1 MISQRAIGIR
11 PQLSDEVAARLRE
24 QIMDG
29 RVRPGEYL
37 RLERLA
43 AEFGISV
50 TPVREALQ
58 SLRSQGFVQLE
69 PRRGFVVAPLS
80 RQDVK
85 DLFWV
90 QADIAAELTA
100 RSAATMTTGTLRE
113 LSAIQHAMGQA
124 VRSGRIDLVEE
135 HNHGFHRCINL
146 AACSAKLAWS
156 LGSVARYVP
165 RGLYGRLPDWPR
177 TALDDHERVLAALR
191 KADPD
196 EARTAMRTH
205 IVRAGELLIAH
216 LERQGLWNDTP
227 DGYHQAP

>member
-1 MISQRAIGIR
+1 VVLSRRAVGTR
-11 PQLSDEVAARLRE
+11 LQLGDEVAARLRE

-90 QADIAAELTA
+90 QADIAAELAA
-100 RSAATMTTGTLRE
+100 RAAITMTTGTLRE
-113 LSAIQHAMGQA
+113 LNAIQHAMGQA
-124 VRSGRIDLVEE
+124 VRYGRIDLVEE
-135 HNHGFHRCINL
+135 HNHGFHRSINL

-177 TALDDHERVLAALR
+177 TALDDHEHVLAALR
-191 KADPD
+191 EADPV
-196 EARTAMRTH
+196 EAGTAMRAH
-205 IVRAGELLIAH
+205 IMRAGELLITH
-216 LERQGLWNDTP
+216 LERQGLWSSAA
-227 DGYHQAP
+227 GGRR